1 MYHEIVTDDRADRQ
15 GLSSPETELGR
26 RPYRQRA
33 RAERQAATRRRIAD
47 AAVELHGTVGPAR
60 TTISAVADLAGV
72 ERLTVYRHFPD
83 ERSLFTACSSRFL
96 EQHPPPDLSGPMR
109 IARPG
114 PRTEAVL
121 LTLYRYYSETRQAMA
136 SLLRD
141 EPVVPLVAEY
151 LAPYHAML
159 AGVADALAADASPR
173 RRRTARAAA
182 GHALAFETWQSL
194 TIAQAQTDAEAAALM
209 ARFVTMVSRPGH
221 RASSP

>member
-1 MYHEIVTDDRADRQ
+1 M
-15 GLSSPETELGR
+15 SSPRDGSRR

-33 RAERQAATRRRIAD
+33 RAEQRAATRQRIAD
-47 AAVELHGTVGPAR
+47 AALELHGRIGPAR
-60 TTISAVADLAGV
+60 TTVSAVAELAGV

-83 ERSLFTACSSRFL
+83 ERALFTACSSRFL

-121 LTLYRYYSETRQAMA
+121 LTLYRYYRGTSELMA
-136 SLLRD
+136 ALLRD

-151 LAPYHAML
+151 LAEYHAMI

-173 RRRTARAAA
+173 HRRAARAAA
-182 GHALAFETWQSL
+182 GHALAFETWRSL
-194 TIAQAQTDAEAAALM
+194 TLVQGQTDREAAALM
-209 ARFVTMVSRPGH
+209 TRFVTTTF
-221 RASSP
+221 SSPGPRPSS